1 MNYFEFSK
9 KVINIMKKFGYF
21 NFIKIIIFEILN
33 FKFDKIY
40 EYKVEKPYLI
50 TSEPYVSCFYYALWD
65 IKNRINLSKKIFIDF
80 GSGKGRVLRYF
91 SNNTKE
97 IIGIEINDK
106 YMKYM
111 SENLI
116 NKIFWKDAYDNSF
129 VESIIDKYTGKEL
142 VIFFYH
148 PFEQRR
154 INEII
159 FKFINSIDNLIIV
172 LVGDIELNSQNKK
185 LCFNIY
191 KNGRL
196 TKIFSTKKKEDK
208 KLTQTTKTDYEEPKV
223 GPLF

>member
-9 KVINIMKKFGYF
+9 KVISIMKKYGYL
-21 NFIKIIIFEILN
+21 NFIKIIIFEGLN
-33 FKFDKIY
+33 FKFDKNY
-40 EYKVEKPYLI
+40 EYKVEKPFLI
-50 TSEPYVSCFYYALWD
+50 TSEPYVPCFYYALWD
-65 IKNRINLSKKIFIDF
+65 IKNRINLTKKIFIDF
-80 GSGKGRVLRYF
+80 GSGKGRVLEYF

-116 NKIFWKDAYDNSF
+116 NKIFWKDAYDESF
-129 VESIIDKYTGKEL
+129 VESIIDKYIGKEL

-148 PFEQRR
+148 PFEERR

-159 FKFINSIDNLIIV
+159 YKFICRIDDLFIV
-172 LVGDIELNSQNKK
+172 LVGEIDLNSQNKK

-191 KNGRL
+191 KNGHL

-208 KLTQTTKTDYEEPKV
+208 KLTQTSKTYYEEPKQEI
-223 GPLF
+223 

>member
-1 MNYFEFSK
+1 MNYFEFFKSVIGLIK
-9 KVINIMKKFGYF
+9 KYGYF

-40 EYKVEKPYLI
+40 EYKTEKSYLI
-50 TSEPYVSCFYYALWD
+50 SSEPYVPCFYYALWD
-65 IKNRINLSKKIFIDF
+65 IKNRINLRKKIFIDF
-80 GSGKGRVLRYF
+80 GSGKGRVLKYF

-129 VESIIDKYTGKEL
+129 VESIIDKYIGKEL
-142 VIFFYH
+142 IIFFYH
-148 PFEQRR
+148 PFEERR

-159 FKFINSIDNLIIV
+159 YKFINRIDDLIIV
-172 LVGDIELNSQNKK
+172 LVGDIDLNSQNKK

-191 KNGRL
+191 KNGHL
-196 TKIFSTKKKEDK
+196 TKIFSTKNKEDK
-208 KLTQTTKTDYEEPKV
+208 KLTQTSKNNYEEPKQEI
-223 GPLF
+223 